1 MSPSGTKGP
10 RVLILDGFWNKALAA
25 VRSLGGRGFFVAAG
39 EWTRLAPALFS
50 RHCRRRFVYPS
61 VTRRPEAFLAALEGE
76 LAAGG
81 YDVLLPMELTTQLLV
96 TAHRE
101 RLEPLVRIPFAEAE
115 RTRRVHDKG
124 FLAAFAARHGIACP
138 ATVAPAGAEEA
149 VALADALPYPVLVK
163 PRHSSGGRG
172 IVRVDRK
179 ADLAAAYAKV
189 HARFPAPIVQECLP
203 PGGDA
208 IGVAVLMNFAS
219 EPRASFVYRRLR
231 EYPIAGG
238 PSTLR
243 ESIRGPELAETA
255 ERLLSLL
262 GWVGVAMVEFK
273 VDVRDGRPKLLEV
286 NPRFWGSL
294 QHAILCGVDFP
305 FLLYRLAVDGDVDR
319 VESYRVGVR
328 SRSLLHG
335 ELLHFVRNPR
345 RFRLRPALCDFS
357 IPDDVLSADD
367 PLPTLGRIASLAA
380 WAFHKELRAM
390 ARN

>member
-1 MSPSGTKGP
+1 MPSSGAQGP

-61 VTRRPEAFLAALEGE
+61 VTRCPEAFLGALEGE
-76 LAAGG
+76 LAAGR
-81 YDVLLPMELTTQLLV
+81 YDVLLPMELATQLLV
-96 TAHRE
+96 TAHRA

-138 ATVAPAGAEEA
+138 ATVVPAGPEEA
-149 VALADALPYPVLVK
+149 VALADTLPYPVLVK

-172 IVRVDRK
+172 IVRVRRR
-179 ADLAAAYAKV
+179 ADLPAAYAAV
-189 HARFPAPIVQECLP
+189 HARYPAPIVQECLP

-208 IGVAVLMNFAS
+208 IGVAVLMGFDAA
-219 EPRASFVYRRLR
+219 PRASFVYRRLR

-243 ESIRGPELAETA
+243 ESIRDPGVAETA

-262 GWVGVAMVEFK
+262 GWIGVAMVEFK

-305 FLLYRLAVDGDVDR
+305 YLLYRLAVEGDVAR
-319 VESYRVGVR
+319 VREYRIGMR

-335 ELLHFVRNPR
+335 ELLHFLRNPH
-345 RFRLRPALCDFS
+345 RFHLRPALTDFS

-367 PLPTLGRIASLAA
+367 PWPTLGRIASLAA
-380 WAFHKELRAM
+380 WACRKELREM
-390 ARN
+390 ARS